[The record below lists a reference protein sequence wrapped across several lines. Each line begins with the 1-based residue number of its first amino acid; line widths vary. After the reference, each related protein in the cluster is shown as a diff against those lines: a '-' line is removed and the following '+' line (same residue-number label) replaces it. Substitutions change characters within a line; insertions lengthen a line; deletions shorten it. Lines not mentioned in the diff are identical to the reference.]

1 MSAVAKALS
10 SQRRQQILKWLV
22 DPVANF
28 PAQHTGDLV
37 EDGAC
42 VGFIADKLGIAQ
54 PSATAQMKI
63 LQEAGLVT
71 PTRIAQWTFYKRDEA
86 GISKARTELLALLD

>member
-1 MSAVAKALS
+1 MSAAAKALS
-10 SQRRQQILKWLV
+10 SQRRQQVLKWLV

-37 EDGAC
+37 KDGVC

-54 PSATAQMKI
+54 PSATSQMKI
-63 LQEAGLVT
+63 LQAAGLVM

-86 GISKARTELLALLD
+86 GIRKALAELSALLE

>member
-1 MSAVAKALS
+1 MSATAKALS
-10 SQRRQQILKWLV
+10 SKRRQQVLKWLV
-22 DPVANF
+22 DPAANF
-28 PAQHTGDLV
+28 PSQHTGDLIK
-37 EDGAC
+37 DGVC

-54 PSATAQMKI
+54 PSATSQMKI

-86 GISKARTELLALLD
+86 GIKKALSELSALLE

>member
-1 MSAVAKALS
+1 MSNIAKALS
-10 SQRRQQILKWLV
+10 SQRRQQVLKWLIN
-22 DPVANF
+22 PIANF
-28 PAQHTGDLV
+28 PAQHTGDLKR
-37 EDGAC
+37 DGVC

-54 PSATAQMKI
+54 PSATVHMKI

-86 GISKARTELLALLD
+86 GIVKARSALDKLLS

>member
-1 MSAVAKALS
+1 MNQIAKILS
-10 SQRRQQILKWLV
+10 SERRQQVLKWLV

-37 EDGAC
+37 KDGVC

-63 LQEAGLVT
+63 LQEAGLVAS
-71 PTRIAQWTFYKRDEA
+71 TRIAQWTFYKRDEA
-86 GISKARTELLALLD
+86 GIKKARSELSSLLD

>member
-1 MSAVAKALS
+1 MSQIVKALAS
-10 SQRRQQILKWLV
+10 ERRQQVLRWLV
-22 DPVANF
+22 EPVSNF

-37 EDGAC
+37 KDGVC

-63 LQEAGLVT
+63 LQEAGLVKS
-71 PTRIAQWTFYKRDEA
+71 TRIAQWTFYRRDEE
-86 GISKARTELLALLD
+86 GINKAKAELAALLD

>member
-1 MSAVAKALS
+1 MNNVVKALS
-10 SQRRQQILKWLV
+10 SERRQQVLKWLIN
-22 DPVANF
+22 PVANF
-28 PAQHTGDLV
+28 PAQHTGDLKR
-37 EDGAC
+37 DGVC

-54 PSATAQMKI
+54 PSATVHMKI

-86 GISKARTELLALLD
+86 GIVKARSALDKLLS

>member
-1 MSAVAKALS
+1 MSSTAKALS
-10 SQRRQQILKWLV
+10 SQRRQQVLKWLV

-37 EDGAC
+37 KDGVC

-54 PSATAQMKI
+54 PSATSQLKI
-63 LQEAGLVT
+63 LQEAGLVM

-86 GISKARTELLALLD
+86 GIRKALSELSALLG

>member
-1 MSAVAKALS
+1 MSAIAKALS
-10 SQRRQQILKWLV
+10 SERRQLVLKWLV

-28 PAQHTGDLV
+28 PSQHTGDLV
-37 EDGAC
+37 RDGVC

-54 PSATAQMKI
+54 PSATSQMKI

-71 PTRIAQWTFYKRDEA
+71 PTRIAQWTFYKRNEP
-86 GISKARTELLALLD
+86 GIKKALLELSALLE

>member
-1 MSAVAKALS
+1 MNQIAKILS
-10 SQRRQQILKWLV
+10 SERRQQVLKWLV

-37 EDGAC
+37 KDGVC

-54 PSATAQMKI
+54 PSATSQMKI

-71 PTRIAQWTFYKRDEA
+71 STRIAQWTFYRRDEA
-86 GISKARTELLALLD
+86 GIKKARSELSSLLD

>member
-1 MSAVAKALS
+1 MSATAKALS
-10 SQRRQQILKWLV
+10 SERRQQVLKWLV

-28 PAQHTGDLV
+28 PSQHTGDLV
-37 EDGAC
+37 RDGVC

-54 PSATAQMKI
+54 PSATSQMKI

-86 GISKARTELLALLD
+86 GIKKALSELSALLE